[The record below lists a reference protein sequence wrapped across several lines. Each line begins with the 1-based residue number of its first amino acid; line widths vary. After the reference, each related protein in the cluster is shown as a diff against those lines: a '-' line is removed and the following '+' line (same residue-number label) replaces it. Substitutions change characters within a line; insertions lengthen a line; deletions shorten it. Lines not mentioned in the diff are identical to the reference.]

1 MTDLMNKTFVSNGGA
16 TEDGKW
22 RYQDANNLVTE
33 LENAEE
39 LVKKI
44 GEAFSW
50 VGERNKWSS

>member
-50 VGERNKWSS
+50 VGERNK